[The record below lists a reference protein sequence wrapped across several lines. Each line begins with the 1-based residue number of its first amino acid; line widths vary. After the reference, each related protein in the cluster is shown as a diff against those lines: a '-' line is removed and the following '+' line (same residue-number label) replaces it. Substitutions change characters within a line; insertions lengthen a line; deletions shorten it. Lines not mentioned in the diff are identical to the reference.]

1 MKLREL
7 FDRNVPYDWIT
18 QIPNERYTAKFIV
31 DKKEYRFS
39 AHIFSYDEGLRGAEI
54 AFCMMDGLKCRT
66 DNTGTGNAYI
76 VYGTVIL
83 LIREVAS
90 VLKLSRVAYDADNDK
105 RKNIYPMLI
114 KKALPGWKLADH
126 ADDWF
131 YFDRHR
137 NKMNEGLPNA
147 GKFIIDP
154 GYSKFYNDN
163 DEDEG
168 RELVKI
174 NVSNFDA
181 AWRNGSSGN
190 QYIGQR
196 GLGGIKNRYEKFG
209 QWLATANQPIEAS
222 TVGVTDDGSVS
233 FYNGRHRYCYLED
246 HGAKTIKVAMDPHSI
261 RNAKK
266 FNLI

>member
-18 QIPNERYTAKFIV
+18 QLPNERYTAKFIV

-54 AFCMMDGLKCRT
+54 SFCMKDGLKCRT
-66 DNTGTGNAYI
+66 DNTGTGNADI

-90 VLKLSRVAYDADNDK
+90 ILKLSRVAYDAEDDK

-131 YFDRHR
+131 YFDRPR
-137 NKMNEGLPNA
+137 NKMNEA
-147 GKFIIDP
+147 
-154 GYSKFYNDN
+154 
-163 DEDEG
+163 
-168 RELVKI
+168 
-174 NVSNFDA
+174 
-181 AWRNGSSGN
+181 
-190 QYIGQR
+190 
-196 GLGGIKNRYEKFG
+196 FG
-209 QWLATANQPIEAS
+209 
-222 TVGVTDDGSVS
+222 DDW
-233 FYNGRHRYCYLED
+233 D
-246 HGAKTIKVAMDPHSI
+246 TIKVDGGKIQIWPNAPHAPRSASVIEFVVDEDKRNQGIGDKLVKMAMHKYPDLGAQVSSVASLKVFYNNGF
-261 RNAKK
+261 RNPKIQDASFEEHIEAFKENGGSL
-266 FNLI
+266 FLANNY